1 MRSMSGNMDII
12 ESLKNKANAGDAQ
25 SCLDVLREMQAMLV
39 AGNTELA
46 NTITTPVV
54 ITELH
59 MLLQTQLKVPQRA
72 MLVGRRIPNRVQ
84 RASLFVRAMEN
95 GVKKVL

>member
-1 MRSMSGNMDII
+1 MNII
-12 ESLKNKANAGDAQ
+12 ETLKSKIHANDAPA
-25 SCLDVLREMQAMLV
+25 SLDVLREMQAMLV
-39 AGNTELA
+39 AGNVELA
-46 NTITTPVV
+46 NTITTPAV

-59 MLLQTQLKVPQRA
+59 TLLNTELKVPAKA
-72 MLVGRRIPNRVQ
+72 MLVGRRIPNRMQ

>member
-1 MRSMSGNMDII
+1 MDII
-12 ESLKNKANAGDAQ
+12 ESLKSKANAKDAQ

-39 AGNTELA
+39 AGNVDLGNA
-46 NTITTPVV
+46 ITTPVV

-59 MLLQTQLKVPQRA
+59 TLLQTQLGVPQRA
-72 MLVGRRIPNRVQ
+72 MLVGRRIPNRMQ